1 MNTDNGALSFDAY
14 INNTDFKRQIDEM
27 NARIKGLSDSTVR
40 ETKKMDGA
48 FSGMGKTLLALGGTA
63 VLGGFARQLVTVRG
77 EFQKLDVAFTT
88 MLGSKEKSDALMA
101 QIVDTAAKTPFTL
114 TEVANG
120 AKQLLAYQVAAEKVN
135 ETVIRLGNISAGV
148 GVPLG
153 QLVAVYGQVKAK
165 GKLQGDDMKQFMN
178 AGIPIIEE
186 LAKVTGKAD
195 DQIQQLVT
203 DGKIGFAEVQKVI
216 ENLTDK
222 GGMFFNLMEK
232 QSKTLSGQ
240 ISNLQDAWDRM
251 LNKIGQGNDGLI
263 SGVIGGATFAVE
275 NYQEILDII
284 IPLIAAYG
292 TYRAALLVTV
302 AAQKAAL
309 AFTMAKEYIAM
320 AKALGMAT
328 ANQMMFNKAALA
340 NPYALAAAAVVG
352 LSVAIYKMSNTLSIA
367 EEAQKR
373 LNDAMEKA
381 KSDVDEE
388 KGKLESLTKIIN
400 NENISRDLRNQKL
413 KELIA
418 LNPKMLD
425 GLTLE
430 NLKTKEGT
438 DLLNDYIKVRER
450 QIKTDALKVQLDDS
464 IKRKQDAEAGKENL
478 SWWDK
483 AKAGFVGS
491 LKGFNNPY
499 ATKEHQ
505 EGLMA
510 VSSAKNNLE
519 VVKAE
524 VDLQRKIMAQLE
536 ALSMEGQSG
545 KGGEETKLTVAEQ
558 IQDIKKRLVD
568 AKKTLGDYRLASSVA
583 TPEDIETQENVIK
596 DLEKQL
602 GLLTGIKKSKK
613 EVNTQ
618 RDSQPIS
625 AITPITSANISTPK
639 LATPTSKDILASYYS
654 GSLSSDMT
662 KLFGDLDNLTIREM
676 LRIKKHIEDN
686 FQNLN
691 LTPDELEALRS
702 RIDEATEEIGKR
714 NPFAALNEA
723 LKEYKKDESNVNLKK
738 VFAGLAPSIDLVR
751 GSFDAVIGGIESM
764 GIAMDEGT
772 KEMLQDISSIMQ
784 GASTLAMGIATGN
797 PLAIIQGSI
806 SLISSGINLITGAHD
821 RKIERSIARHKKNID
836 DLKESYDDLERAIDK
851 ALGGD
856 QYNMQKSQI
865 ENLKKQQQEYS
876 EMIQAERDKK
886 KTDSGKI
893 DEYQDQIKQA
903 SDAIEDI
910 LTSMREDILQT
921 TVSDAAGELGN
932 AIIDAF
938 AAGENA
944 AEAWGKK
951 VDDIVGNVI
960 RKMLIEKLVEQP
972 VGQIINRYMSQWV
985 DDSGNF
991 LGFDAVMNTAM
1002 QMGQEL
1008 SALGPGLS
1016 TVLDNL
1022 PDDIK
1027 KYLFGDSANNDATLT
1042 GQIKGVSEETASLLS
1057 GYINAIRINQIESLN
1072 ITRSQLLALDQIS
1085 ANTSHLVQM
1094 REVVDQ
1100 LKALNRVWSTRS
1112 QGF

>member
-27 NARIKGLSDSTVR
+27 NARIKGLSSSTVK
-40 ETKKMDGA
+40 ETKKMDDA
-48 FSGMGKTLLALGGTA
+48 FGGLGKTVMALGSTALLA
-63 VLGGFARQLVTVRG
+63 GFARQLVTVRG

-120 AKQLLAYQVAAEKVN
+120 AKQLLAYKVAADKVN

-165 GKLQGDDMKQFMN
+165 GRLMGDDMRQFMN
-178 AGIPIIEE
+178 AGIPIVSE
-186 LAKVTGKAD
+186 LAKVMGIAD
-195 DQIQQLVT
+195 EEVQKLVT
-203 DGKIGFAEVQKVI
+203 DGKVGFEEVQKVV
-216 ENLTDK
+216 ERLTNE

-240 ISNLQDAWDRM
+240 LSNLQDAWDRM
-251 LNKIGQGNDGLI
+251 LNKIGEGNEGLL
-263 SGVIGGATFAVE
+263 SGIIGGATFAVE
-275 NYQEILDII
+275 HYKEILDII
-284 IPLIAAYG
+284 IPLVSAYG
-292 TYRAALLVTV
+292 TYKAALLATV
-302 AAQKAAL
+302 AAQKAAM

-320 AKALGMAT
+320 ARALGMAT
-328 ANQMMFNKAALA
+328 ANQMMFNKATLA

-352 LSVAIYKMSNTLSIA
+352 LSVAIYKMSSTLSIA

-373 LNDAMEKA
+373 YNDAMDKA

-388 KGKLESLTKIIN
+388 KGSIESLTAIIN
-400 NENISRDLRNQKL
+400 NENISRDIRNQKL

-418 LNPKMLD
+418 LNPQMLD

-430 NLKTKEGT
+430 NIKTKEGT
-438 DLLNDYIKVRER
+438 ELLNNYIKVRER
-450 QIKTDALKVQLDDS
+450 QIKTDTLKAQLDES
-464 IKRKQDAEAGKENL
+464 IRKKQAAESGQANISG
-478 SWWDK
+478 WDK
-483 AKAGFVGS
+483 FKAMFLGGLSGGGTAAGVGMQAKLLTEAIV
-491 LKGFNNPY
+491 NNN
-499 ATKEHQ
+499 Q
-505 EGLMA
+505 EIIA
-510 VSSAKNNLE
+510 
-519 VVKAE
+519 AE
-524 VDLQRKIMAQLE
+524 NDLQKKIMAQLE
-536 ALSMEGQSG
+536 ALSMDSQTGT
-545 KGGEETKLTVAEQ
+545 GGEETKLTVAEQ
-558 IQDIKKRLVD
+558 IQDIQKRLVD
-568 AKKTLGDYRLASSVA
+568 AKKTLGDFRLASSIA
-583 TPEDIETQENVIK
+583 TPEDIETQEKIIK

-602 GLLTGIKKSKK
+602 ELLTGVKKSKK
-613 EVNTQ
+613 DVVEK
-618 RDSQPIS
+618 RSSEPIS
-625 AITPITSANISTPK
+625 AITPMGTGNIAMPK
-639 LATPTSKDILASYYS
+639 LATPTSNDILASYYS
-654 GSLSSDMT
+654 GNLSSDMI
-662 KLFGDLDNLTIREM
+662 KLFGDLDNLTVNEM

-702 RIDEATEEIGKR
+702 RIDQATDEIEKR
-714 NPFAALNEA
+714 NPFAALKEA
-723 LKEYKKDESNVNLKK
+723 LNDYRKDESNINLKK
-738 VFAGLAPSIDLVR
+738 VFAGLSSSIDLVR

-772 KEMLQDISSIMQ
+772 KEMLQDISSLME
-784 GASTLAMGIATGN
+784 GASTLASGIATGN
-797 PLAIIQGSI
+797 PLSIIQGSI
-806 SLISSGINLITGAHD
+806 SLIASGINLIAGAHD

-836 DLKESYDDLERAIDK
+836 DLKLSYEELERAIDK

-856 QYNMQKSQI
+856 QYSMQKQQLD
-865 ENLKKQQQEYS
+865 NLKKQQQEYAA
-876 EMIQAERDKK
+876 MIQSERDKK
-886 KTDSGKI
+886 KTDSGKVK
-893 DEYQDQIKQA
+893 EYEEQIREA
-903 SDAIEDI
+903 GNAIEDI
-910 LTSMREDILQT
+910 ITSMREDILQT

-972 VGQIINRYMSQWV
+972 VGQILNRYMSQWV
-985 DDSGNF
+985 DSSGNF
-991 LGFDAVMNTAM
+991 LGFDAVMGSAAL
-1002 QMGQEL
+1002 MGQEL

-1016 TVLDNL
+1016 TVLENL

-1027 KYLFGDSANNDATLT
+1027 KYLFGDSTNSDATLT
-1042 GQIKGVSEETASLLS
+1042 GQIKGVSEETASMLS

-1072 ITRSQLLALDQIS
+1072 VIRAQLLALDKIS

-1100 LKALNRVWSTRS
+1100 LKALNRVWSTRP